1 MIPRLK
7 EEYSKKVI
15 EDLQKKFSMKNK
27 YMVPK
32 VVKIILNMGLGL
44 DANDKKILQ
53 NCVEDMSLISGQKP
67 VVTKFKK
74 SISNFK
80 TRKGANAG
88 VKVTLRSNKMYE
100 FLDRLVNIA
109 LPRIKD
115 FQGLNA
121 NGFDEFGNYS
131 FGIKEHII
139 FPEINFDKVDR
150 IRGMDITIVTSGDDK
165 KTTHALLEAMN
176 FPFNK
181 KLEKKIKK
189 KKQVIINDNEE
200 KKVINWGIMAKTS
213 AIQRNLKRI
222 RLEKKFSK
230 KREKYKKIINN
241 RKLPLEER
249 FAAQL
254 KLAKIPRNSAK
265 NRIRNRCEITGRPHG
280 VYRKL
285 RISRIALR
293 DLASKGKIPG
303 MTKSSW

>member
-1 MIPRLK
+1 MTPRLK
-7 EEYSKKVI
+7 EQYDKKIVD
-15 EDLQKKFSMKNK
+15 ELQKKFSMKNK

-32 VVKIILNMGLGL
+32 FTKVVLNMGLGL
-44 DANDKKILQ
+44 DGNDKKKLQ
-53 NCVEDMSLISGQKP
+53 NCIEDMSLISGQKP

-80 TRKGANAG
+80 TRKGATAG

-100 FLDRLVNIA
+100 FIDRLVNIA

-115 FQGLNA
+115 FQGLSIK
-121 NGFDEFGNYS
+121 GFDEFGNYT

-150 IRGMDITIVTSGDDK
+150 IRGMDITLVTSGSDK
-165 KTTHALLEAMN
+165 KLTAALLEAMD
-176 FPFNK
+176 FPF
-181 KLEKKIKK
+181 IKK
-189 KKQVIINDNEE
+189 AKKKE
-200 KKVINWGIMAKTS
+200 INWGTMAKTS
-213 AIQRNLKRI
+213 SIQRNLKRI
-222 RLEKKFSK
+222 KLAKKFFN
-230 KREKYKKIINN
+230 KRQKLKKIIKN

-249 FAAQL
+249 FSAQL
-254 KLAKIPRNSAK
+254 KLAKLPKNSARI
-265 NRIRNRCEITGRPHG
+265 RIRNRCEITGRPHG